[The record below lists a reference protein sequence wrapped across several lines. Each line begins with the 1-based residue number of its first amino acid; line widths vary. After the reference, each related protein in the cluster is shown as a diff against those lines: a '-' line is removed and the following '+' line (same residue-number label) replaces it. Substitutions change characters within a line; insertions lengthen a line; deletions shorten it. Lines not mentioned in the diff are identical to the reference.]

1 MADNT
6 TPQNVEVLKLQLLV
20 TQLQAQL
27 IATQAEVARY
37 QHRELMQ
44 ESSRLQQAIRDAQQS
59 AGMPV
64 DVPAVKASAAG

>member
-6 TPQNVEVLKLQLLV
+6 TPQNVEVLKLQLQV

-37 QHRELMQ
+37 QHRDLLA
-44 ESSRLQQAIRDAQQS
+44 ESGRLQQAIAEVQRA
-59 AGMPV
+59 AGVPV
-64 DVPAVKASAAG
+64 DVQAVQAAAG